1 MRIISKLFRMF
12 SSGGGRTTGRGGMG
26 RTGGTGTATRS
37 RGGIGSIV
45 RRFLR

>member
-12 SSGGGRTTGRGGMG
+12 SGVGGRTTGRGGMG
-26 RTGGTGTATRS
+26 RTGGTATRS

>member
-12 SSGGGRTTGRGGMG
+12 SSGGGATTGRGGMG
-26 RTGGTGTATRS
+26 RTGGTATRS

>member
-12 SSGGGRTTGRGGMG
+12 SSGGRRSTSTGGMG
-26 RTGGTGTATRS
+26 RSGGTATRS
-37 RGGIGSIV
+37 RGGVGSMI